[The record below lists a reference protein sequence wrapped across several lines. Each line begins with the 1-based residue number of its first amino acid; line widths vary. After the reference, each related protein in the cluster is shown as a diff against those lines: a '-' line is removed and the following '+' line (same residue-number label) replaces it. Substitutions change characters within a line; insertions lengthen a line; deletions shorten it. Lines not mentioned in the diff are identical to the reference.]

1 MGLLQEILEEA
12 QGPSVGDSAIIDVID
27 KNKKLTDKLGGPIRL
42 SIVRNKQIA
51 MALDNEEGDRE
62 DFVQA
67 SISRGKDGQ
76 LVWNVKASQG
86 IAKFKLKKVSDQEMA
101 AVVKKIFDKAKKQK

>member
-12 QGPSVGDSAIIDVID
+12 RGPSVGDSAIIAVID

-51 MALDNEEGDRE
+51 MALDNAEGKRE
-62 DFVQA
+62 DFIQA
-67 SISRGKDGQ
+67 SITKGKDGG
-76 LVWNVKASQG
+76 LAWNVKAGEG
-86 IAKFKLKKVSDQEMA
+86 IAKFKLKKVSDDEMR
-101 AVVKKIFDKAKKQK
+101 AVVQRIFDKAKKQK